1 MAYQRRGAPPSFNH
15 PPSRPAA
22 ARVRDALSAY
32 SCKIS
37 FYSQTYLHP
46 CLCFYRYCSTFFQK
60 QITINKFW
68 GTFALIMREW
78 LIGQFR
84 SHLPLKHLKVGRLFV
99 MDYYE
104 NLSKLKV
111 HCLHCTGA
119 IRQFETNFG

>member
-46 CLCFYRYCSTFFQK
+46 CK
-60 QITINKFW
+60 
-68 GTFALIMREW
+68 
-78 LIGQFR
+78 
-84 SHLPLKHLKVGRLFV
+84 SHGKV
-99 MDYYE
+99 E
-104 NLSKLKV
+104 NLPENQLKNSGMIWSNRKGCRKFAKNV
-111 HCLHCTGA
+111 SVTAL
-119 IRQFETNFG
+119 